1 MSRDCRAFIEQL
13 SCRLDGALESAP
25 SVRLEE
31 HLAGCASCR
40 ARELSLLAQG
50 EAVRAQAAGL
60 LAEHEARGEIDL
72 SGFSARVLRATE
84 REAHR
89 PSFVQRLAV
98 SLRER
103 WEHQRLAISAGFG
116 LSLAGCAGLLL
127 LATMTTQRTP
137 SSGSQLLAAQQ
148 PLGTQAS
155 IDTLELLSGA
165 NGAVFEQPG
174 ETTVIWVTEETA
186 E

>member
-1 MSRDCRAFIEQL
+1 MSHDCSAFIEQL
-13 SCRLDGALESAP
+13 SCRLDAELDSAT

-50 EAVRAQAAGL
+50 AAMRAQAASR
-60 LAEHEARGEIDL
+60 LAAHEACGEIDL
-72 SGFSARVLRATE
+72 TGFSARVLRATE
-84 REAHR
+84 RAAHR
-89 PSFVQRLAV
+89 PSLAQRLAV
-98 SLRER
+98 ALRER
-103 WEHQRLAISAGFG
+103 WEHQRLFVSTGFG
-116 LSLAGCAGLLL
+116 LSLAACAGLLL
-127 LATMTTQRTP
+127 FEAAPSWRTAQR
-137 SSGSQLLAAQQ
+137 GSQLLAAQLS
-148 PLGTQAS
+148 PSTQAA

-174 ETTVIWVTEETA
+174 ETTVIWVTEEAA